1 MESNITK
8 ESLPSIVK
16 NLALYYGCVGTIRY
30 SVKGYSDD
38 RKVTMYVDMRHLT
51 NDNWR
56 EFKDDLMTVLL
67 MNEDSNEDV
76 ISVNG
81 YYPMGSGKEEL
92 NNLISY
98 AYNQELVDD
107 YGLTDLET
115 LYNDTKEQD
124 RQMITRALKHIITNS
139 LKEGDHYED

>member
-8 ESLPSIVK
+8 ENLPSIVK
-16 NLALYYGCVGTIRY
+16 KLALYEGCVGTIRY

-56 EFKDDLMTVLL
+56 DFKGELMTILL

-81 YYPMGSGKEEL
+81 YYPMGKGKAEFK
-92 NNLISY
+92 NLVEY
-98 AYNQELVDD
+98 AYNHDLVDD
-107 YGLTDLET
+107 YGLTELET
-115 LYNDTKEQD
+115 IHNG
-124 RQMITRALKHIITNS
+124 TNEEMQRFIMSS
-139 LKEGDHYED
+139 LN

>member
-8 ESLPSIVK
+8 ENLPSIVK
-16 NLALYYGCVGTIRY
+16 KLALYEGCVGTIRY

-56 EFKDDLMTVLL
+56 EFKGELMTILL
-67 MNEDSNEDV
+67 MNEDQNEDV

-81 YYPMGSGKEEL
+81 YYPMGKGQAEFK
-92 NNLISY
+92 NLVEY
-98 AYNQELVDD
+98 AYNHNLVDD
-107 YGLTDLET
+107 YGLTELET
-115 LYNDTKEQD
+115 IYNDTKEEMQ
-124 RQMITRALKHIITNS
+124 RFIMNS
-139 LKEGDHYED
+139 LN

>member
-16 NLALYYGCVGTIRY
+16 KLALYEGCVGTIRY

-38 RKVTMYVDMRHLT
+38 HKVTMYVDMRNLT
-51 NDNWR
+51 DDNWR
-56 EFKDDLMTVLL
+56 DFKGELMTILL

-81 YYPMGSGKEEL
+81 YYPMGKGQAEFK
-92 NNLISY
+92 NLVEY
-98 AYNQELVDD
+98 AYNHDLVDD
-107 YGLTDLET
+107 YGLTELET
-115 LYNDTKEQD
+115 IYNGTKEEMQ
-124 RQMITRALKHIITNS
+124 RFIMNS
-139 LKEGDHYED
+139 LN

>member
-8 ESLPSIVK
+8 ENLPSIIK
-16 NLALYYGCVGTIRY
+16 KLSLYEGCVGTIRY

-51 NDNWR
+51 DDNWR
-56 EFKDDLMTVLL
+56 DFKGELMTILL

-81 YYPMGSGKEEL
+81 YYPMGKGKAGF
-92 NNLISY
+92 NNLVEY
-98 AYNQELVDD
+98 AYNHNLVDD
-107 YGLTDLET
+107 YGLTELET
-115 LYNDTKEQD
+115 IYNGTKEEMQ
-124 RQMITRALKHIITNS
+124 RFIMNS
-139 LKEGDHYED
+139 LN

>member
-1 MESNITK
+1 MESNINK
-8 ESLPSIVK
+8 ENLPNIVK
-16 NLALYYGCVGTIRY
+16 KLALYEGCVGTIRY

-56 EFKDDLMTVLL
+56 EFKGELMTILL

-81 YYPMGSGKEEL
+81 YYPMGKGQAEFK
-92 NNLISY
+92 NLVAY
-98 AYNQELVDD
+98 AYNHELVND
-107 YGLTDLET
+107 YGLTELET
-115 LYNDTKEQD
+115 IYNDTKEEMQ
-124 RQMITRALKHIITNS
+124 RFIMNS
-139 LKEGDHYED
+139 LN

>member
-8 ESLPSIVK
+8 ESLPIIVK
-16 NLALYYGCVGTIRY
+16 NLALYEGCVGTIRY

-56 EFKDDLMTVLL
+56 DFKDDLMTVLL
-67 MNEDSNEDV
+67 MNEDQNEDV

-81 YYPMGSGKEEL
+81 YYPMGKGREEL

-98 AYNQELVDD
+98 AYKQELVDD
-107 YGLTDLET
+107 YDLTGLET

-124 RQMITRALKHIITNS
+124 KRMIMNS
-139 LKEGDHYED
+139 LN

>member
-8 ESLPSIVK
+8 ENLREIVN
-16 NLALYYGCVGTIRY
+16 NLAYYCGCVGTIRY
-30 SVKGYSDD
+30 SVKGCSDD

-56 EFKDDLMTVLL
+56 DFKDDLMTVLL

-76 ISVNG
+76 VSVNN
-81 YYPMGSGKEEL
+81 YYPMGSGKEEFY
-92 NNLISY
+92 NLISY
-98 AYNQELVDD
+98 AYKQGLVDD

-115 LYNDTKEQD
+115 LYKDIKERDQ
-124 RQMITRALKHIITNS
+124 RMTMES
-139 LKEGDHYED
+139 LN

>member
-8 ESLPSIVK
+8 ESLPIIVK
-16 NLALYYGCVGTIRY
+16 NLALYEGCVGMIRY

-56 EFKDDLMTVLL
+56 EFKDELMTILL
-67 MNEDSNEDV
+67 MNEDQNEDV

-81 YYPMGSGKEEL
+81 YYPMGKGQAEFK
-92 NNLISY
+92 NLVEY
-98 AYNQELVDD
+98 AYNHNLVDD
-107 YGLTDLET
+107 YGLTELET
-115 LYNDTKEQD
+115 IYNDTKEEMKQFI
-124 RQMITRALKHIITNS
+124 MES
-139 LKEGDHYED
+139 LN